1 MEENKFFKRDG
12 MDLYLDY
19 PVSVFDI
26 IQEKKFLFLDL
37 MVSLKLN

>member
-1 MEENKFFKRDG
+1 

-26 IQEKKFLFLDL
+26 MQEKEVLVPNL

>member
-26 IQEKKFLFLDL
+26 MQEKEVLVPNL